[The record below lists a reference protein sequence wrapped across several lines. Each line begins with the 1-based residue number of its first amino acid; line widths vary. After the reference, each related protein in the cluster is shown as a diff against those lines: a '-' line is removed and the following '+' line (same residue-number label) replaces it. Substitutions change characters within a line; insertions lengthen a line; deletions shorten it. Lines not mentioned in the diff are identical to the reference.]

1 MKKTILLAI
10 LLGSLSFSSF
20 AQASNEK
27 VVELFQIMKSDKMM
41 NGMMDNMMAIMGQ
54 QGGMLKNNED
64 NKAFTEYMNYVTQE
78 GKLLM
83 KKIMNEDMVT
93 LYSKYFTND
102 EIQYYIDFYA
112 TPAGKKM
119 LELTP
124 TIQKEFMTSFMA
136 NDMPSFQAKLKVKLE
151 EMHKKYPASNEPTV
165 KNK

>member
-1 MKKTILLAI
+1 MKKNILLA
-10 LLGSLSFSSF
+10 LLLSGLSFSSF

-41 NGMMDNMMAIMGQ
+41 SGMMDNMMAIMGQ
-54 QGGMLKNNED
+54 QGGSLKNKAD

-78 GKLLM
+78 GKVMM

-93 LYSKYFTND
+93 LYSKYFTNE

-119 LELTP
+119 LEMTP
-124 TIQKEFMTSFMA
+124 AIQKEFMTSFMA
-136 NDMPSFQAKLKVKLE
+136 NDMPAFQSKLKTKLE
-151 EMHKKYPASNEPTV
+151 ELHNQYPASNPATA
-165 KNK
+165 KK

>member
-1 MKKTILLAI
+1 
-10 LLGSLSFSSF
+10 
-20 AQASNEK
+20 
-27 VVELFQIMKSDKMM
+27 
-41 NGMMDNMMAIMGQ
+41 
-54 QGGMLKNNED
+54 
-64 NKAFTEYMNYVTQE
+64 
-78 GKLLM
+78 
-83 KKIMNEDMVT
+83 MVT

-136 NDMPSFQAKLKVKLE
+136 NDMPSFQAKLKVKLD

-165 KNK
+165 KNKYICGGSMLYYQLFLLRLQPSLLRLV